1 VAFAEIAA
9 RMEWG
14 ECWLAPQPMPRE
26 LAAELKRLTGGFLPA
41 WATHTAAVP
50 WVSRACALVTQKQTA
65 HMPLPLVDL
74 ISLVVSQDNSCRY
87 CYGATRTIL
96 RILGYSEE
104 QVDRI
109 ERDIHLSDL
118 SRPEQVALDF
128 ARKVSHANPRPT
140 AQDRAALVTAG
151 FPAPAVAEIAFTAA
165 FVGFPNRIAT
175 LFALQPETFEKLP
188 DRRITWLIRPFIARG
203 MRGHRVPAPALPEPN
218 IGPCRQIVAAL
229 DGSPMAQ
236 VLRTV
241 VDDAFASPVL
251 PRRTKLLMLAV
262 VGRALGCP
270 LCEPEARAGLGAEGF
285 SDADVDEV
293 LANLGS
299 TKLDRRDALLVP
311 FARETVRYQTGA
323 IQRRTRELARE
334 LSVEELVEAAGIA
347 SLANAVGRLSI
358 MLETC

>member
-14 ECWLAPQPMPRE
+14 ECWLTPPPMPRE
-26 LAAELKRLTGGFLPA
+26 LATELKRLTGGFLPA
-41 WATHTAAVP
+41 WATYTASVP
-50 WVSRACALVTQKQTA
+50 WVARACALLTHKQAA

-109 ERDIHLSDL
+109 ERDLHLSDL
-118 SRPEQVALDF
+118 SRQEQVALDF

-140 AQDRAALVTAG
+140 AADRAALVAAG
-151 FPAPAVAEIAFTAA
+151 LSPPAVAEIAFMAA

-175 LFALQPETFEKLP
+175 LFALQPEAFEKLP
-188 DRRITWLIRPFIARG
+188 DKPLAWIIRPFIARG
-203 MRGHRVPAPALPEPN
+203 MRGQRVSPPGLPEPN
-218 IGPCRQIVAAL
+218 IGPCHEMVAAL
-229 DGSPMAQ
+229 VGSPMARL
-236 VLRTV
+236 LRTV
-241 VDDAFASPVL
+241 VDEAFASPVL
-251 PRRTKLLMLAV
+251 PRRTKLLMIAV
-262 VGRALGCP
+262 IGRALGCP
-270 LCEPEARAGLGAEGF
+270 LCEREARAGLGAEGF
-285 SDADVDEV
+285 SAADVDEV
-293 LANLGS
+293 LSNLGS
-299 TKLDRRDALLVP
+299 PKLDRRDALLVP

-334 LSVEELVEAAGIA
+334 LPIEEVIEAAGIA